1 MRLRVGDLVTYGAL
15 SNAPLGV
22 VIGDNT
28 KLSVFPT
35 LPHYEF
41 WHAVLARSLCTEKR
55 VKFLKLVKLPGDG
68 R

>member
-1 MRLRVGDLVTYGAL
+1 MQYIRIGDLATYGGWNGSLA
-15 SNAPLGV
+15 V

-41 WHAVLARSLCTEKR
+41 WHVELAHSVATEKR